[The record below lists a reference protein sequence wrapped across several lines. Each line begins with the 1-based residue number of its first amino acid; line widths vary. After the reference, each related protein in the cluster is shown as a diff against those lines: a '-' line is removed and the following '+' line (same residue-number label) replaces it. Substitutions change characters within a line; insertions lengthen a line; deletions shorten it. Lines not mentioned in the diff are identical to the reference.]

1 MPQEI
6 TKKERDKMEQQQ
18 QGGLAPRE
26 IRAAWNDGYSAAVSN
41 AQDAGLITEEQSY
54 DLLEE
59 LSRLDQ

>member
-1 MPQEI
+1 
-6 TKKERDKMEQQQ
+6 MEQQQ
-18 QGGLAPRE
+18 QGGLAPRD

-59 LSRLDQ
+59 LSRLED